1 MFVLFYAS
9 LSSITPP
16 VAIAAYAAASLSG
29 ASPMK
34 TGWLAW
40 RLALAGFIIPF
51 MFVYGPALLIGE
63 APIMTTVTSVITGL
77 IGVFLLSMATIGHF
91 LVKITLIERLLLLI
105 PACCL
110 IHSGLPT
117 DIIGITLGFAFI
129 LVHFLKAKRLKV

>member
-1 MFVLFYAS
+1 
-9 LSSITPP
+9 
-16 VAIAAYAAASLSG
+16 
-29 ASPMK
+29 
-34 TGWLAW
+34 
-40 RLALAGFIIPF
+40 
-51 MFVYGPALLIGE
+51 
-63 APIMTTVTSVITGL
+63 MTTVTSVITGL